1 MLIAKIIGRPN
12 PPFLIMD
19 PKGAPMKNN
28 IKQESEK
35 AILLWNSIS
44 YKFNF
49 FLN

>member
-28 IKQESEK
+28 IKQEISVSI
-35 AILLWNSIS
+35 ILYSIA
-44 YKFNF
+44 
-49 FLN
+49 